1 MTEMTT
7 IKLNVSRE
15 DLQYFDK
22 FLSKEIVTPPVDSL
36 RARGSY
42 NRSSGLYQRKYEIL
56 IKKDEKEVVFKIGLS
71 ATPDKI
77 NPLHISAK
85 LTPSGHKFSEK
96 EIEYLLGLLISRIKE
111 AEKNTREKP
120 LETFEYEARL
130 STSYYPLK
138 STIEF
143 GKYKL
148 VPSEE
153 RDEQA
158 WECKLKFAVEA
169 IDKDYSLT
177 EATIEAKIIAA
188 WLSLVF
194 NILIRFKAFSEIT
207 VDPKPTIHYETIE
220 RPDFRPVKHSF
231 GGEIKIPK
239 DFMELWNN
247 FYSLPSEIRENFV
260 SSCLCYQ
267 VAMEMRTTHAP
278 LSYQLFVTAVEVIAK
293 KVVVGEARARVRA
306 RFVDFICQ
314 SLKRTDEQ
322 FGEKI
327 TKFYGTRSAIVHE
340 KGIGL
345 GFIPSFDIRSFEEIP
360 GEELWDLEI
369 IVNAALIGFLSN
381 FKNPTKR

>member
-1 MTEMTT
+1 MTT

-15 DLQYFDK
+15 DLHYFDK
-22 FLSKEIVTPPVDSL
+22 FLSKGIVTPPVDSL

-42 NRSSGLYQRKYEIL
+42 NRSSRLYQRKYEIL

-85 LTPSGHKFSEK
+85 LTPSGHKFSGK

-148 VPSEE
+148 VPSKE
-153 RDEQA
+153 RDEQG
-158 WECKLKFAVEA
+158 WECKLKFAMEA

-177 EATIEAKIIAA
+177 EATIESKIIAA

-194 NILIRFKAFSEIT
+194 NIVIRFKAFSEIT

-220 RPDFRPVKHSF
+220 RPDFRPVKHPF

-247 FYSLPSEIRENFV
+247 FYLLPSEIHDNFV

-293 KVVVGEARARVRA
+293 KVVVGEGKK
-306 RFVDFICQ
+306 RFVNFIFQ
-314 SLKRTDEQ
+314 SLKRIDEQ

-345 GFIPSFDIRSFEEIP
+345 GFIPSSDIKSFEEIP
-360 GEELWDLEI
+360 GEELWALEI

-381 FKNPTKR
+381 FKDPTKR